1 MVSYPIDLMTQ
12 GDGSYRVVAPH
23 FPEFEAFGD
32 TEDDAMMH
40 AGFALEEVI
49 TERMAKRQVVPV
61 PLKTAAAGRAVTLPA
76 PFADLLESYWKY
88 NIGTFP
94 PDRIA

>member
-1 MVSYPIDLMTQ
+1 MVAYPIDMVAQ
-12 GDGSYRVVAPH
+12 GDGTYRVVAPH

-32 TEDDAMMH
+32 TEDDALMH

-61 PLKTAAAGRAVTLPA
+61 PLKAMADGHAVRLSAA
-76 PFADLLESYWKY
+76 FADMLESYWKY

-94 PDRIA
+94 PDRRL

>member
-1 MVSYPIDLMTQ
+1 MVAYPIEMVAK
-12 GDGSYRVVAPH
+12 GDGTYRVVAPH

-32 TEDDAMMH
+32 TEDDALMH

-61 PLKTAAAGRAVTLPA
+61 PLKAAAAGYALTLSA
-76 PFADLLESYWKY
+76 AFADMLESYWKY

-94 PDRIA
+94 PERRA

>member
-1 MVSYPIDLMTQ
+1 
-12 GDGSYRVVAPH
+12 
-23 FPEFEAFGD
+23 
-32 TEDDAMMH
+32 MH

-61 PLKTAAAGRAVTLPA
+61 PLKAVSAGRAVTLSA
-76 PFADLLESYWKY
+76 AFGDVLESYWKY

-94 PDRIA
+94 PDRRG

>member
-1 MVSYPIDLMTQ
+1 MVSYPIDLVAQ

-49 TERMAKRQVVPV
+49 TERIAKRQVVPV
-61 PLKTAAAGRAVTLPA
+61 PLKAGPRGRALTLSA
-76 PFADLLESYWKY
+76 AFADMLESYWKY

-94 PDRIA
+94 PDQRA

>member
-1 MVSYPIDLMTQ
+1 MVAYPIDMVAQ
-12 GDGSYRVVAPH
+12 DDGTYRVVAPH

-32 TEDDAMMH
+32 TEDDALMH

-61 PLKTAAAGRAVTLPA
+61 SLKAVAAGHAVTLSA
-76 PFADLLESYWKY
+76 AFADMLESYWKY

-94 PDRIA
+94 PDRRA

>member
-1 MVSYPIDLMTQ
+1 MSYPIDMLAQ
-12 GDGSYRVVAPH
+12 GDGTYRVVAPQ

-40 AGFALEEVI
+40 ASFALEEVI
-49 TERMAKRQVVPV
+49 SERMAKRQVVPV
-61 PLKTAAAGRAVTLPA
+61 PLKAVADGRAVTLSA
-76 PFADLLESYWKY
+76 LFADMLESYWKY

-94 PDRIA
+94 PDRRA

>member
-1 MVSYPIDLMTQ
+1 MVSYPIDMVAQ
-12 GDGSYRVVAPH
+12 GDGTYRVVAPH

-32 TEDDAMMH
+32 TEDDALMH

-49 TERMAKRQVVPV
+49 SERMAKRQVVPV
-61 PLKTAAAGRAVTLPA
+61 PLKAVAAGRAVTLPA
-76 PFADLLESYWKY
+76 AFAEMLESYWKY

-94 PDRIA
+94 PDRRT